1 MTESKLNRTFVVL
14 IIYIV
19 VISMLAFNISS
30 IPQLQ
35 IHTQPN
41 MANKHVN
48 RTDYHEASKQAHVC
62 GPISNVLT
70 ESIKPDPNIR
80 ETTCNCC
87 FQHNYDYLINNRN
100 ICKTSG
106 SDQNID
112 LFMMIFTEHVNFEK
126 RQAIRQT
133 WLTIAN
139 GNTASVRYVFLLG
152 KVNDDLLTKNVTE
165 ENMLYKDILKEDFID
180 TYKNQTLKTIM
191 GFKWIA
197 NYCRT
202 AKYVMKSDDDT
213 FINVPNILNYIK
225 NSGKGLQTQLVGSCG
240 NDGPIRE
247 LDSKWYASKQEYK
260 ESSYPWHCSGT
271 GYFTSFKI
279 VEKIYKVSP
288 YVPFF
293 WIEDIY
299 VSLCFRKIGGTVKN
313 VKGFYRSRQTLDPCL
328 YKKDKLFTSHKV
340 TPEMFRQVWNAKCKT
355 AKCK

>member
-1 MTESKLNRTFVVL
+1 MNESRLNRTLVVL

-19 VISMLAFNISS
+19 ATLMLAFKISS
-30 IPQLQ
+30 IPQ
-35 IHTQPN
+35 IHTQYHR
-41 MANKHVN
+41 ANKHVN
-48 RTDYHEASKQAHVC
+48 RTDDHEASQQTHVC
-62 GPISNVLT
+62 DPISNVLT
-70 ESIKPDPNIR
+70 KSVKPDPNIR

-100 ICKTSG
+100 ICKTSQP
-106 SDQNID
+106 DQDID
-112 LFMMIFTEHVNFEK
+112 LFMMIFTEHSNFEK

-133 WLTIAN
+133 WLTIAK
-139 GNTASVRYVFLLG
+139 GNTANVRYVFLLG
-152 KVNDDLLTKNVTE
+152 KVNDDLLTKNIAQ
-165 ENMLYKDILKEDFID
+165 ENILYRDILKEDFID

-225 NSGKGLQTQLVGSCG
+225 NSGKGLQTQLVGSCR

-247 LDSKWYASKQEYK
+247 LDSKWYASEQDYKQ
-260 ESSYPWHCSGT
+260 SLYPWHCSGT
-271 GYFTSFKI
+271 GYFTSFKMI
-279 VEKIYKVSP
+279 EKIYKISQ

-313 VKGFYRSRQTLDPCL
+313 VKGFYRSRQMLYSCL
-328 YKKDKLFTSHKV
+328 YKGDKLFTSHKV
-340 TPEMFRQVWNAKCKT
+340 TPEMVRQVWNAKCKT
-355 AKCK
+355 AKYK